1 MDSKCASYD
10 VASDASNIRSF
21 LHLVQHRF
29 ASHCCEALFLQAA
42 PIVNQELTAPLD
54 EGKQNQDGGDVYVS
68 MENLF
73 LYTLN
78 ELEGNLGYL
87 MSDQF
92 ASHPLRI
99 LLVVLSGMP
108 LAAASSSSVLQSK
121 KKEHVS
127 VTGGKASPTEG
138 KTQARMIPDSF
149 HTALEKMMAGA
160 VAGLDT
166 TYLRVLATH
175 PIANPVLQLLLKLEL
190 SRSGKQNAKDSKSLF
205 RKLVP
210 DDTLEEGTENA
221 SFINSLVYDTI
232 GSRLLEVIITN
243 APGKTFK
250 ALYQN
255 SFKDKIGTFAK
266 NEVAAFVV
274 IKIIE
279 RLNKEDLVTALD
291 EICPQIDTLIKRSR
305 TSVIKTLIERCRVRH
320 LDAPSILNGLK
331 QAYGEEPSERLIK
344 MLKVSTE
351 PANGM
356 AEDRRKQLE
365 SKDSAKIH
373 GSLLAQCMLEA
384 PGALR
389 DFICDDLLT
398 METPLLITIA
408 KDRTASRV
416 LQTALVCPEQ
426 TPKFRRL
433 LIPHFYSHTEDL
445 AVDPVASHVVD
456 SIWEATKGL
465 TFIRERIANELA
477 KHESAL
483 RASISGRAVWRNWKM
498 DMYKTRRKEWLNDA
512 KCQPQDK
519 DKAAKTGIELARE
532 RFAIGTTRQ
541 PHKALRAKTDNA
553 TGANSI
559 TRGTAAAIQGKA

>member
-1 MDSKCASYD
+1 ME
-10 VASDASNIRSF
+10 
-21 LHLVQHRF
+21 L
-29 ASHCCEALFLQAA
+29 
-42 PIVNQELTAPLD
+42 NQES
-54 EGKQNQDGGDVYVS
+54 GDVYVS

-108 LAAASSSSVLQSK
+108 LAAVSSSSALQSK

-127 VTGGKASPTEG
+127 ITGRKSIFTKENTE
-138 KTQARMIPDSF
+138 ARIVPDSF
-149 HTALEKMMAGA
+149 HSTLEKMMVGA

-166 TYLRVLATH
+166 TYLRALATH
-175 PIANPVLQLLLKLEL
+175 PIANPVLQLLLELEL
-190 SRSGKQNAKDSKSLF
+190 TRSGKQSAKDSKSLF

-210 DDTLEEGTENA
+210 DDTLEEGTESA
-221 SFINSLVYDTI
+221 SFIHNLVYDTI
-232 GSRLLEVIITN
+232 GSRLLEVIIMN

-250 ALYQN
+250 ALYKN
-255 SFKDKIGTFAK
+255 SFRNKIGTFAK

-279 RLNKEDLVTALD
+279 RLNKEDLMTALD

-305 TSVIKTLIERCRVRH
+305 ISVIKTLVERCRVRH
-320 LDAPSILNGLK
+320 LDASSILSGLE
-331 QAYGEEPSERLIK
+331 QAYGEEPSERLVE

-351 PANGM
+351 PTNSM
-356 AEDRRKQLE
+356 SEDRRKQLE
-365 SKDSAKIH
+365 SRDSAKTY

-384 PGALR
+384 PDALR
-389 DFICDDLLT
+389 KFICDGLLA

-408 KDRTASRV
+408 KNRTASRV

-426 TPKFRRL
+426 APTFRRL
-433 LIPHFYSHTEDL
+433 LMPHFYGHIDEL

-456 SIWEATKGL
+456 SIWEATRGL
-465 TFIRERIANELA
+465 NFIRERIANELSQ
-477 KHESAL
+477 HESAL
-483 RASISGRAVWRNWKM
+483 RASVPGRAVWRNWKM
-498 DMYKTRRKEWLNDA
+498 DIYKTRRKEWLNDA
-512 KCQPQDK
+512 KGHNQEK
-519 DKAAKTGIELARE
+519 EGKEKAGKTGIELARE
-532 RFAIGTTRQ
+532 RFAASTSKGEQ
-541 PHKALRAKTDNA
+541 KAPRVRTDNVG

-559 TRGTAAAIQGKA
+559 TQGTAAIRGKAY

>member
-10 VASDASNIRSF
+10 GASDASNIHSF

-54 EGKQNQDGGDVYVS
+54 EGKQSQDGGDVYVS

-127 VTGGKASPTEG
+127 VTGGKAIPTEG
-138 KTQARMIPDSF
+138 ETQARMIPDSF

-190 SRSGKQNAKDSKSLF
+190 SKSGKQNAKDSKSLF

-320 LDAPSILNGLK
+320 LDAPSILNGLQ
-331 QAYGEEPSERLIK
+331 QAYGEEPPERLIK

-398 METPLLITIA
+398 METPLLIKIA

-541 PHKALRAKTDNA
+541 PSKALRAKIDNG

>member
-1 MDSKCASYD
+1 M
-10 VASDASNIRSF
+10 
-21 LHLVQHRF
+21 
-29 ASHCCEALFLQAA
+29 
-42 PIVNQELTAPLD
+42 D
-54 EGKQNQDGGDVYVS
+54 EGKQNEDGGGVYVS

-108 LAAASSSSVLQSK
+108 LATASSSSVLQSK

-127 VTGGKASPTEG
+127 IAGGKAMLTEG
-138 KTQARMIPDSF
+138 KMEARIVPDSF
-149 HTALEKMMAGA
+149 HTALEKTMAEA
-160 VAGLDT
+160 VAGLDPR
-166 TYLRVLATH
+166 YLRLLATH
-175 PIANPVLQLLLKLEL
+175 PIANPVLQLLLELEL
-190 SRSGKQNAKDSKSLF
+190 KRSAKQSAKDSKSLF

-210 DDTLEEGTENA
+210 DDALEEGTENA
-221 SFINSLVYDTI
+221 SFINNLVYDTI
-232 GSRLLEVIITN
+232 GSRLLEVIIVN

-255 SFKDKIGTFAK
+255 SFKNKIGTFAK

-279 RLNKEDLVTALD
+279 RLNKEDLMTALD
-291 EICPQIDTLIKRSR
+291 DICPQIETLIQRSR
-305 TSVIKTLIERCRVRH
+305 TSVVKTLIERCRVRQ
-320 LDAPSILNGLK
+320 LDASSILNGLK

-344 MLKVSTE
+344 MLRVSTE
-351 PANGM
+351 STNGM
-356 AEDRRKQLE
+356 SEDRRKQLD
-365 SKDSAKIH
+365 SRDSAKSH

-389 DFICDDLLT
+389 EFICDGLLA
-398 METPLLITIA
+398 MEMPLLITIA

-416 LQTALVCPEQ
+416 LQRALVCPEQ
-426 TPKFRRL
+426 NPKFRRL
-433 LIPHFYSHTEDL
+433 LIPLFYSHLEAL
-445 AVDPVASHVVD
+445 SMDPIASHVVD

-483 RASISGRAVWRNWKM
+483 RASISGRAMWRNWKM
-498 DMYKTRRKEWLNDA
+498 DLYKRRRKEWLDEA
-512 KCQPQDK
+512 KGQRQDEL
-519 DKAAKTGIELARE
+519 KAGKTGIELARE
-532 RFAIGTTRQ
+532 RFATGRTRQ
-541 PHKALRAKTDNA
+541 QHKALKARTGKS

-559 TRGTAAAIQGKA
+559 PQGTVTIQGKA